1 MGYSDASVLG
11 NTQAISNASVELN
24 KVVANRQRLIREAF
38 EMLYPTFDWST
49 SDYMPLTYIEPALYP
64 DMTQDERR
72 NKFLGLPPLTPT
84 IDATNN

>member
-1 MGYSDASVLG
+1 MGYSDAAVLG

-38 EMLYPTFDWST
+38 EMLYPEMDWST
-49 SDYMPLTYIEPALYP
+49 SDYMPLTYIEPSLYA

-72 NKFLGLPPLTPT
+72 NKFLGLPPLTITP
-84 IDATNN
+84 DATNN